1 MRSIIILFFMTFAAC
16 AVQIEYVT
24 IETIGSGSTRKDAR
38 MDAISEAIGQ
48 VTGRMIETTEQLSS
62 HFQTK
67 TDNDISQSSGVEN
80 YDKEINSATRG
91 AVKSY
96 TVLDEKETAYG
107 WESKISAVVAK
118 ALPSKQSNRKKIAVM
133 PFSSSSKLT
142 FDRMALDALTK
153 SLENRFGLKYNKT
166 NPMQFM
172 AMILTENI
180 EAYLIQTRRF
190 AVLDRVTSEVQM
202 ERNFVKSYSSS
213 VEDLIKINQDSA
225 TELIV
230 VGRLDE
236 VSFNERVQRLPSGRE
251 IKVGEG
257 TVAISYKIID
267 VGTRQV
273 KFADTFNKII
283 GINEMREVLGGRTV
297 TDPGKIMLK
306 IAADSFGLTISEA
319 IYPLRI
325 VAKQGASRVILN
337 QGGRSVKIGDV
348 FEVFKLGEKLIDP
361 YTKESLGREEIFAG
375 EIQITRVNA
384 KTSDARII
392 SEEILID
399 KDYLCRKK
407 IFSKATTSPQIKKI
421 NKEELDDLF

>member
-1 MRSIIILFFMTFAAC
+1 MRILLILLFGITLGCKTNDVQQSYLGDVLNKSSSRIISDLSIHMAMHESEDVLIERGFNITDSDHKKNRLEAKKKCSYGFCLVEMYFYPHQNGIRVNLNTQIPRNWGGGYISNEILDALIKGFTMRSIIILFLMTFAAC
-16 AVQIEYVT
+16 AVEIEYIT

-236 VSFNERVQRLPSGRE
+236 VSFNERVQRLSIRQRNKSRGRNS
-251 IKVGEG
+251 
-257 TVAISYKIID
+257 SY
-267 VGTRQV
+267 
-273 KFADTFNKII
+273 
-283 GINEMREVLGGRTV
+283 
-297 TDPGKIMLK
+297 
-306 IAADSFGLTISEA
+306 
-319 IYPLRI
+319 
-325 VAKQGASRVILN
+325 
-337 QGGRSVKIGDV
+337 
-348 FEVFKLGEKLIDP
+348 
-361 YTKESLGREEIFAG
+361 
-375 EIQITRVNA
+375 
-384 KTSDARII
+384 
-392 SEEILID
+392 
-399 KDYLCRKK
+399 
-407 IFSKATTSPQIKKI
+407 
-421 NKEELDDLF
+421 